1 MSTENQNVQFV
12 EVKDF
17 KIMLSFN
24 PETPLKVLD
33 TGNGNWGLIEENSR
47 SFTMRV
53 QKDLDTSLP
62 VKVLLKNGD
71 LNDSCLINV
80 KESAKVI
87 AVF

>member
-12 EVKDF
+12 EVNDF
-17 KIMLSFN
+17 KIMLGFN
-24 PETPLKVLD
+24 PNTPLRVLD

-47 SFTMRV
+47 SFSMRV
-53 QKDLDTSLP
+53 QKDLDANIP

-71 LNDSCLINV
+71 PDDSCLINV
-80 KESAKVI
+80 KNSAKVI